1 MRSSTHLALGRPFDV
16 KADDNTYTDRCEERH
31 RDDREGRTE
40 KPTIMKIEDAEAD
53 ADQQE
58 GKRTDGRV

>member
-1 MRSSTHLALGRPFDV
+1 MRSSKHLALGRPFDV